1 MDIFSE
7 REEKETKRRN
17 YASYWE
23 DLQTAAA
30 KIQDA
35 DFVSLGLDPATHTVG
50 SLPTTGL
57 CDSLVRSKARVTTA
71 MGVAAPYSTA
81 TSTSGHG
88 ATSTIALT
96 PTEASQLPLTQLR
109 SYITQMSGTLDTTIV
124 KLMVLQLYRIDTSK
138 LLTQQEQHAQ
148 QSEHEILQSS
158 LSDGMISTRHNSE
171 ASLTLLQRLN
181 TQEVTFLAAEGEVY
195 RHETP
200 EQAELAARK
209 ALEMLLKI
217 ASKHSVTG

>member
-88 ATSTIALT
+88 ATSWVQSLH
-96 PTEASQLPLTQLR
+96 PASP
-109 SYITQMSGTLDTTIV
+109 
-124 KLMVLQLYRIDTSK
+124 
-138 LLTQQEQHAQ
+138 
-148 QSEHEILQSS
+148 
-158 LSDGMISTRHNSE
+158 
-171 ASLTLLQRLN
+171 LQRSSSDRRTDHDFIRGPLR
-181 TQEVTFLAAEGEVY
+181 T
-195 RHETP
+195 
-200 EQAELAARK
+200 
-209 ALEMLLKI
+209 
-217 ASKHSVTG
+217 